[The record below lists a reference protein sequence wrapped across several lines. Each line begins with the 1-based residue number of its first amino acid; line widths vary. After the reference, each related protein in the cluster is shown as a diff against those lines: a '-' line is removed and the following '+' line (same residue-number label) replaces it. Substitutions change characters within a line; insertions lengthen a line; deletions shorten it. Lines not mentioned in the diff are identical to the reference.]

1 MGVNNV
7 LVLRTSC
14 SLAARATAD
23 ADERHNRKTVGVGTV
38 QDWVAS
44 RWPVVVPTHS
54 ISRQVMMMIAIRGI
68 RGMFRADTRSRE
80 LCVAIHRGYL
90 RVMGHRG
97 ESGEAGVTRKR
108 RSSQC

>member
-54 ISRQVMMMIAIRGI
+54 ISRQVMMMIAVHGI
-68 RGMFRADTRSRE
+68 HGMFRADTRSAD
-80 LCVAIHRGYL
+80 LASYVLPFIVDPP
-90 RVMGHRG
+90 RVMGHR
-97 ESGEAGVTRKR
+97 ESGEAK
-108 RSSQC
+108 